1 MNKKIKLINSVHKE
15 TTFGIGEG
23 ILTELSKNEGK
34 NPPSKIIVL
43 ERHSVIEKESM
54 HHDSYNI
61 LLVKILD
68 NNYLTCTSVVQLW
81 LFTCKSD
88 VFVHES
94 YS

>member
-68 NNYLTCTSVVQLW
+68 NNYEISYMYLSSTALVVYLQI
-81 LFTCKSD
+81 
-88 VFVHES
+88 
-94 YS
+94 